1 MDLHLRAAAVAA
13 TLVLLLLVLELV
25 RRRRLLER
33 YALVWMAVTGLLILL
48 ALWDGLLTSVAS
60 VIGISY
66 PPSALFLIAFGFV
79 ILLLLHF
86 SVAVSRL
93 TDQSKVLAQQLA
105 LLDERVRRQ
114 EEGNA
119 LTSEAA
125 GQARPTV
132 RLHRWCEVQP
142 GEIRLPD
149 EAGRDVRATTGTGRA
164 RRLVR

>member
-1 MDLHLRAAAVAA
+1 MDLHLRFAAIGA
-13 TLVLLLLVLELV
+13 TLLLLLLVLELV

-114 EEGNA
+114 EEREA
-119 LTSEAA
+119 LDSEAA
-125 GQARPTV
+125 ELERS
-132 RLHRWCEVQP
+132 
-142 GEIRLPD
+142 
-149 EAGRDVRATTGTGRA
+149 RA
-164 RRLVR
+164 